1 MSAFF
6 PLLDG
11 WFWMVVAGVLLI
23 LELMAPGVFFIWLA
37 IAAFFTAIADRVV
50 DMGWQGELLVFA
62 GFSLVAI
69 FVGKPLLRTRKLL
82 DSDQPTLNRRMDGYV
97 GQNFVLH
104 QDIAQGRGRLKIN
117 DTLWDVEGPDMP
129 AGTLVTVTG
138 VEGLRL
144 KVSAAK
150 S

>member
-6 PLLDG
+6 PILDG
-11 WFWMVVAGVLLI
+11 WFWMVAAGVLLI

-37 IAAFFTAIADRVV
+37 IAAFFTAIAGRVV
-50 DMGWQGELLVFA
+50 DLGWQGELLVFA

-97 GQNFVLH
+97 GQKFVLN

-150 S
+150 P